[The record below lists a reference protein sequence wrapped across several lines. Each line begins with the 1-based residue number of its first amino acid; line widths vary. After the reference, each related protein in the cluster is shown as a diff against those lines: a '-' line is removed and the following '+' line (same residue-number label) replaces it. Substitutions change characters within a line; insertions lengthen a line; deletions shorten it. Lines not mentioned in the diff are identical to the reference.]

1 MGRGWR
7 EHGGCFAE
15 RMRQTTLVSL
25 SLAAVAACTNVGPV
39 DIAVDPAE
47 SLSACLPYPV
57 EWLPTPGAQMRAQ
70 QQLDELATQ
79 AGSTPTMVWS
89 QPRGTSTGIFGLNY
103 PLAGCP
109 GISIG
114 ADSLIDP
121 RVEDA
126 AFALFQSAPA
136 LFQLRRDEWQVLNS
150 TRCSE
155 ITDQQAQTIALQ
167 RTTLA
172 GQTERQ
178 DIVLIIAMRIGGAVK
193 LTSLMADYLPP
204 ATKPIDATMHSCPE
218 LTPPTAEFIA
228 RDAEYSYSIFDSCFP
243 AGSGVY
249 VPRANDTFALDTK
262 NQWKWED
269 APAGDRTLLRK
280 YQTGILTVHP
290 DNWTPELINSDA
302 FCGTSIGWVI
312 TFNAVTGEI
321 VETKPGIDC
330 IVC

>member
-1 MGRGWR
+1 
-7 EHGGCFAE
+7 
-15 RMRQTTLVSL
+15 MRPTMLVSL
-25 SLAAVAACTNVGPV
+25 SLAAVVACTTEEPANITV
-39 DIAVDPAE
+39 DLAE

-57 EWLPTPGAQMRAQ
+57 EWLPAPGAQARAQ

-89 QPRGTSTGIFGLNY
+89 QPRGTSTGVFGLYY

-109 GISIG
+109 GTSSG

-126 AFALFQSAPA
+126 AWALFESAPG
-136 LFQLRRDEWQVLNS
+136 LFQLQRDEWQVLNS
-150 TRCSE
+150 TRCSA

-167 RTTLA
+167 RRTLA
-172 GQTERQ
+172 GQPERQ
-178 DIVLIIAMRIGGAVK
+178 DMVLIIVMRIGGAVK

-218 LTPPTAEFIA
+218 LTPATAEFIA
-228 RDAEYSYSIFDSCFP
+228 RDAEYSYIVYDSCFP
-243 AGSGVY
+243 VGSGVY
-249 VPRANDTFALDTK
+249 APQANDTFALDTK
-262 NQWKWED
+262 NQWKWDD

-280 YQTGILTVHP
+280 YQTGILAVNP